1 MTDDQA
7 ILGCQS
13 GDRNSFR
20 HLVDRYKDVL
30 YGTAFLMTSDRTL
43 AEDQVQETLL
53 SAWKG
58 IRGFNRDRPFKPWL
72 MRILVNVVLAHQR
85 RRRVSTVP
93 LGPQDHPD
101 SSASPAESL
110 EAIEDRREGAAGS
123 RVLESGTS
131 GGGGAALLCGAH
143 RAPNSP
149 TIRVQEGTVKSRLY
163 RALGRLRQDL
173 QEFIHGEVQD
183 HGP

>member
-1 MTDDQA
+1 MRVTDDQA

-30 YGTAFLMTSDRTL
+30 YGTAFLITIDRTL

-58 IRGFNRDRPFKPWL
+58 IRGFNRDRPFKPWI
-72 MRILVNVVLAHQR
+72 MRILVNVVLSHQR
-85 RRRVSTVP
+85 RRGVATVP
-93 LGPQDHPD
+93 LGPPDHPD
-101 SSASPAESL
+101 SSASPTESFETSEDHRRVRQALGCLSPEHREVVVLRYFAEL
-110 EAIEDRREGAAGS
+110 TVPQIARTMGVR
-123 RVLESGTS
+123 
-131 GGGGAALLCGAH
+131 
-143 RAPNSP
+143 
-149 TIRVQEGTVKSRLY
+149 EGTVKSRLH

-173 QEFIHGEVQD
+173 QEFIHGEV
-183 HGP
+183 